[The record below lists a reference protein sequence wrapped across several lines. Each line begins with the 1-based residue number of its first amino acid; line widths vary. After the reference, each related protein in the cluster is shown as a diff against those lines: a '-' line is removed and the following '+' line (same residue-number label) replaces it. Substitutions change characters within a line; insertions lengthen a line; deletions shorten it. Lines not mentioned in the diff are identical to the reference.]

1 MKIASLHSLRRLTLG
16 AIVSL
21 TPALG
26 IQAAEV
32 VYATDFE
39 SPAFTAGQGIG
50 TSSVE
55 GWVGSHN
62 GSSILVQITDETS
75 HSGKQC
81 LMESDQDPNDA
92 PSAWHR
98 FQGRTLENAEV
109 AFFLKL
115 AADDTAFRI
124 DFADEEHGVT
134 FKIGHGYQQNLG
146 GSGWWVSPE
155 KGNIVSG
162 VADKAVSYNPTAWS
176 KLSFKYNKAEKTVT
190 VALNDKEILNLSKA
204 ETEGLILQANRFRF
218 VTGWVAGAGANL
230 KAYVDD
236 LVISTNP

>member
-1 MKIASLHSLRRLTLG
+1 MKIASLQSLRRLALG
-16 AIVSL
+16 AIVLLS
-21 TPALG
+21 PALG
-26 IQAAEV
+26 VRAAEV

-39 SPAFTAGQGIG
+39 SPAYTAGQGIG
-50 TSSVE
+50 SSSIG

-62 GSSILVQITDETS
+62 GSSLLVQISDETS

-81 LMESDQDPNDA
+81 LMESDQDPKDA
-92 PSAWHR
+92 ASAWHR

-109 AFFLKL
+109 AVFLKL

-134 FKIGHGYQQNLG
+134 FMIGHGYQQSIG
-146 GSGWWVSPE
+146 GYGWWVRPE
-155 KGNIVSG
+155 KGDVVSG

-176 KLSFKYNKAEKTVT
+176 KLSFKYNQAEKTVT

-204 ETEGLILQANRFRF
+204 ETEGLILQSNRFRF
-218 VTGWVAGAGANL
+218 VTGWVAGSGANL